1 MRPWQK
7 RKQKEARNIQ
17 NTAIK
22 NSKFLR
28 VEKDRKS
35 RHLNVMS
42 NQCYV
47 MKRCLRVGFVN

>member
-28 VEKDRKS
+28 VLKKQKTTAWKKTEKA
-35 RHLNVMS
+35 
-42 NQCYV
+42 
-47 MKRCLRVGFVN
+47 GT